1 MAGSDTRL
9 MRRPAA
15 EPPTQATAVPAAPTQ
30 AAPARPG
37 RERLLQLQR
46 QLGNRAVVGLVGSP
60 VASPQVQRLVE
71 DDQEGGEEKT
81 FNTFDMVS
89 GQTSTFSGLGGVQN
103 NAYQMGNN
111 NTPGAGAGDAGALLG
126 GVASLGSLVGN
137 ARSVDQAVTDK
148 ATEKAAGR
156 EGQATWKD
164 ADRTHRSAG
173 TNVGQA
179 VGTFSSNVVSG
190 VGGVSQIVANNGAT
204 TAFAGANNA
213 LGAAGGMIA
222 LPVQILSTIRTARK
236 AAKQWARVVE
246 LRKRI
251 DNPSAKEDVA
261 KTALADQLRIVE
273 GIRATRLAMVD
284 QLAEERSTLSKL
296 KAKKKAP
303 EPSVL
308 AAQELAV
315 TNAEAAV
322 TALDTS
328 ITQGEQETARL
339 ELAKDKA
346 TAAITEAGARIDAGT
361 EGPDDIRIYALKKSQ
376 AGFTK
381 KIIGVVG
388 GVLGIGGGIAATVA
402 SIAAIGAT
410 AAVATATMA
419 TPVGWALCGAA
430 ALVALALGGYAFWKW
445 ASKKYDRALKEGQ
458 SKGRAF
464 LTAINPFVKVG
475 KSRRERNAERL
486 YEYAAGNDPDAPG
499 TAVASDERDEARLVM
514 KELGL
519 DWGTLKL
526 DDPVHKPAAVK
537 LIYAKLAS

>member
-1 MAGSDTRL
+1 VAGKDALL
-9 MRRPAA
+9 MRRP
-15 EPPTQATAVPAAPTQ
+15 VAPSGGTSVSP
-30 AAPARPG
+30 APAVRPG
-37 RERLLQLQR
+37 RGRLLDLQR
-46 QLGNRAVVGLVGSP
+46 QLGNRAVVGLIGSA
-60 VASPQVQRLVE
+60 ASSPAVQRLVGK
-71 DDQEGGEEKT
+71 DQEGGEERT
-81 FNTFDMVS
+81 FNTLDMVS
-89 GQTSTFSGLGGVQN
+89 GQTSTFSGLGGIQD

-111 NTPGAGAGDAGALLG
+111 STPGAGAGDAGALIG
-126 GVASLGSLVGN
+126 GVASIGSLVGN
-137 ARSVDQAVTDK
+137 ARSVDQAVTTK
-148 ATEKAAGR
+148 ATEKGAGR
-156 EGQATWKD
+156 EGQATWKE

-190 VGGVSQIVANNGAT
+190 VGGISQIVANSGAT

-261 KTALADQLRIVE
+261 KTALEDQLRIVD
-273 GIRATRLAMVD
+273 GVRGTRASMVD
-284 QLAEERSTLSKL
+284 QLAEERSKLNKL
-296 KAKKKAP
+296 KAKKKPPAGDD
-303 EPSVL
+303 VL
-308 AAQELAV
+308 MAQGLAILHV
-315 TNAEAAV
+315 EDAI

-328 ITQGEQETARL
+328 ISEGEQETARL
-339 ELAKDKA
+339 QVAKDKA
-346 TAAITEAGARIDAGT
+346 TAAITEAGARIQAGT

-388 GVLGIGGGIAATVA
+388 GLLGIGGGIAATVA

-410 AAVATATMA
+410 AAVATVTMA

-430 ALVALALGGYAFWKW
+430 AVVALGLGGYAFWKW
-445 ASKKYDRALKEGQ
+445 ASKKYDRARADGQ
-458 SKGRAF
+458 GKGRAF
-464 LTAINPFVKVG
+464 LTAINPFAKVG
-475 KSRRERNAERL
+475 TSRRQRNADRL
-486 YEYAAGNDPDAPG
+486 YEYAAGRDPDGGVVSSTDQA
-499 TAVASDERDEARLVM
+499 EARLVM
-514 KELGL
+514 GELGL
-519 DWGTLKL
+519 NWASLNL
-526 DDPVHKPAAVK
+526 DDGTHKPAALK